1 MQITGNDLVYS
12 YLTKSVRKYPDV
24 TLFSQQMSFPTMLKA
39 ISLFLGLFVSQIC
52 YSADREFSV
61 KNVAEGNY
69 VHLGVHQLPDKNNHG
84 EIANIGFVVGTNCV
98 AVIDSGGNPSQGQQ
112 LKKAIE
118 KITETPVCYVI
129 NSHVHPDHIF
139 GNIAFKQPGIKFV
152 GHYKLAR
159 AMQMR
164 APYYIDKANEQLNI
178 KLTEKDIILPDISV
192 NKQMILDLGG
202 RKLII
207 TAHPTAH
214 TDNDLSV
221 YDQKTGTMWLSD
233 LLFIGHIPV
242 IDGSIKGWIKELE
255 RLKKLEY
262 KTVIPGHGPVVTN
275 WPKAMQP
282 ELNYLKTLLKEIR
295 EQIRQ
300 GKYLEDA
307 INTVGLSEKSNWLLF
322 DQFHKKNISSS
333 FSELEWED

>member
-1 MQITGNDLVYS
+1 M
-12 YLTKSVRKYPDV
+12 KK
-24 TLFSQQMSFPTMLKA
+24 TLPL
-39 ISLFLGLFVSQIC
+39 LFGLLVSQIC
-52 YSADREFSV
+52 YSADSELPI
-61 KNVAEGNY
+61 KKIAEGNY
-69 VHLGVHQLPDKNNHG
+69 VHLGVHQLPNKKNHG
-84 EIANIGFVVGTNCV
+84 EIANIGFIVGTNCV
-98 AVIDSGGNPSQGQQ
+98 AVIDSGGNPAQGQQ
-112 LKKAIE
+112 LKKAIT
-118 KITETPVCYVI
+118 KITATPICYVI
-129 NSHVHPDHIF
+129 NTHVHPDHIF
-139 GNIAFKQPGIKFV
+139 GNIAFKEPGTKFV
-152 GHYKLAR
+152 GHHKLAR

-164 APYYIDKANEQLNI
+164 GPYYISKANEQLAI
-178 KLTEKDIILPDISV
+178 KLTGKDIIVPNISV
-192 NKQMILDLGG
+192 HKQMTLDLGG

-207 TAHPTAH
+207 SAHPTAH

-221 YDQKTGTMWLSD
+221 YDEKTATLWLSD

-275 WPKAMQP
+275 WPKAMRP
-282 ELNYLKTLLKEIR
+282 ELDYLKTLLNGIR

-307 INTVGLSEKSNWLLF
+307 INTVGLSEKNNWLLF